1 MPIQSGWIR
10 VQPKRNFYRSRH
22 MMPYWLESC
31 SVKMVNVFSCL
42 HKSEAPAPSLTNDL
56 RICQALTNLYKE
68 VRIALEL
75 IKKKLFSIET
85 KKNHTLMWNMDGSS
99 VRPVGSSLETSLE
112 HDGVEEE
119 EKKKGKRRRRRRKR
133 KTDECRLVDKD
144 V

>member
-1 MPIQSGWIR
+1 MESHANSVWLD
-10 VQPKRNFYRSRH
+10 SRTTKEKFLQIKAH
-22 MMPYWLESC
+22 DAVLAGILLGE
-31 SVKMVNVFSCL
+31 MVNVFSCL

-75 IKKKLFSIET
+75 IKKLFSIET

-99 VRPVGSSLETSLE
+99 VRPVGSILETSLE

-119 EKKKGKRRRRRRKR
+119 EKKKGKRRRRKRKR
-133 KTDECRLVDKD
+133 NECRLVDID